1 MNKSTPLAVDIKRK
15 LLEESGPPMEL
26 RDLSPSP
33 VEEWERML
41 HFVGLDGETKAAIS
55 QSIEVIFR
63 RGPEFVVDTYDYLQS
78 VPETASIL
86 GWEESVDEAHLEER
100 RRFFTVWLARCLGM
114 DTSEEFAYY
123 LFRAGKF
130 HAGHGPRQIHTPP
143 AYITASVGL
152 TLASFSQ
159 YMSEADMS
167 AEEIA
172 EAMAGWSK
180 YLSIQINQMEMGYKA
195 ARELDRGQVDVTL
208 SLYGRLRHLLN
219 RRELS
224 IHINSK
230 AGVEEALR
238 KFFDYFPQARA
249 VALERIWHS
258 QEKPDSRWVEVE
270 PAYTPKGGCA

>member
-1 MNKSTPLAVDIKRK
+1 
-15 LLEESGPPMEL
+15 
-26 RDLSPSP
+26 
-33 VEEWERML
+33 
-41 HFVGLDGETKAAIS
+41 
-55 QSIEVIFR
+55 
-63 RGPEFVVDTYDYLQS
+63 
-78 VPETASIL
+78 
-86 GWEESVDEAHLEER
+86 
-100 RRFFTVWLARCLGM
+100 
-114 DTSEEFAYY
+114 
-123 LFRAGKF
+123 
-130 HAGHGPRQIHTPP
+130 
-143 AYITASVGL
+143 
-152 TLASFSQ
+152 
-159 YMSEADMS
+159 MS

-270 PAYTPKGGCA
+270 PAYTPKGGWRVMFNGRDLSYTHGLKAMLNPGDEIAIFPPGR